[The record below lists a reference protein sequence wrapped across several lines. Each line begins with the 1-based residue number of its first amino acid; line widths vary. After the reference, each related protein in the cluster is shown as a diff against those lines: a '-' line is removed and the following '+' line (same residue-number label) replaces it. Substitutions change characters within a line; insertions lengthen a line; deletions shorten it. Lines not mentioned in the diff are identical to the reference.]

1 MNAYEYTAV
10 TTDKKRIQGLLWAD
24 SEDEVSTKLKLE
36 GYVICS
42 IARSSSK
49 SVRWNHKQVS
59 TTAYQLGLLL
69 QSGISLRRSLELL
82 MDGSKTMLYRSL
94 YEGIQRGQPLSEAL
108 REKGFPPIALA
119 LLESGEM
126 SGNVG
131 EALQYIASYYE
142 RERKYQQ
149 KIVSAISYPLF
160 LLVLMNVFFLVTIL
174 FIIPS
179 FTRVF
184 ATMHI
189 ELPWMTKGLFVLGT
203 SLREH
208 PLLYVSGH
216 VVFIGILIYAFKQ
229 SAIRYRF
236 DRWLWQLAQHN
247 TFLTSLYYTNILHIW
262 SLLLDSGISIINTID
277 ITKHIWRNSYGES
290 CSNQVYD
297 MLCKGHS
304 FCESLRSSSVG
315 NPFIWQMVAVGEESG
330 ELVAMLNHCSHYY
343 ESLLTQ
349 YIARMERLMEPI
361 LLTIMGVGI
370 AILVI
375 SVMYPLFTSIS
386 SLGGQ

>member
-1 MNAYEYTAV
+1 MNAYEYTAI

-131 EALQYIASYYE
+131 EALQIGRA
-142 RERKYQQ
+142 
-149 KIVSAISYPLF
+149 
-160 LLVLMNVFFLVTIL
+160 
-174 FIIPS
+174 
-179 FTRVF
+179 
-184 ATMHI
+184 
-189 ELPWMTKGLFVLGT
+189 
-203 SLREH
+203 
-208 PLLYVSGH
+208 H
-216 VVFIGILIYAFKQ
+216 V
-229 SAIRYRF
+229 
-236 DRWLWQLAQHN
+236 
-247 TFLTSLYYTNILHIW
+247 
-262 SLLLDSGISIINTID
+262 
-277 ITKHIWRNSYGES
+277 
-290 CSNQVYD
+290 
-297 MLCKGHS
+297 
-304 FCESLRSSSVG
+304 
-315 NPFIWQMVAVGEESG
+315 
-330 ELVAMLNHCSHYY
+330 
-343 ESLLTQ
+343 
-349 YIARMERLMEPI
+349 
-361 LLTIMGVGI
+361 
-370 AILVI
+370 
-375 SVMYPLFTSIS
+375 
-386 SLGGQ
+386 

>member
-1 MNAYEYTAV
+1 MNAYDYTV
-10 TTDKKRIQGLLWAD
+10 ITTDKKRIQGSLWAD
-24 SEDEVSTKLKLE
+24 SKEEVRTKLKLE

-42 IARSSSK
+42 ISQSSTK
-49 SVRWNHKQVS
+49 SVSWSHKEVS

-82 MDGSKTMLYRSL
+82 TEGSKTMLYRSL
-94 YEGIQRGQPLSEAL
+94 YEGIQRGQSLSEVL
-108 REKGFPPIALA
+108 RQKGFPPIALA

-131 EALQYIASYYE
+131 ESLQYIASYYE
-142 RERKYQQ
+142 RERKYRQ
-149 KIVSAISYPLF
+149 KILSAISYPLF

-208 PLLYVSGH
+208 PLIYVGIH
-216 VVFIGILIYAFKQ
+216 AVVIGLLIYAFKQ
-229 SAIRYRF
+229 SALRYRF
-236 DRWLWQLAQHN
+236 DRRLWQLAQHN
-247 TFLTSLYYTNILHIW
+247 TLLTSLYYTNILHIW
-262 SLLLDSGISIINTID
+262 ALLLDSGISIINTID
-277 ITKHIWRNSYGES
+277 ITKHIWRNLYGET
-290 CSNQVYD
+290 CSNHVYA

-304 FCESLRSSSVG
+304 FCESLKSASIG

-330 ELVAMLNHCSHYY
+330 ELVTMLNHCSHYY

-349 YIARMERLMEPI
+349 YIARIERLMEPI

-386 SLGGQ
+386 SLSGQ

>member
-1 MNAYEYTAV
+1 
-10 TTDKKRIQGLLWAD
+10 
-24 SEDEVSTKLKLE
+24 
-36 GYVICS
+36 
-42 IARSSSK
+42 
-49 SVRWNHKQVS
+49 
-59 TTAYQLGLLL
+59 
-69 QSGISLRRSLELL
+69 
-82 MDGSKTMLYRSL
+82 
-94 YEGIQRGQPLSEAL
+94 
-108 REKGFPPIALA
+108 
-119 LLESGEM
+119 
-126 SGNVG
+126 
-131 EALQYIASYYE
+131 
-142 RERKYQQ
+142 
-149 KIVSAISYPLF
+149 
-160 LLVLMNVFFLVTIL
+160 
-174 FIIPS
+174 
-179 FTRVF
+179 
-184 ATMHI
+184 
-189 ELPWMTKGLFVLGT
+189 MTKGLFVLGT

-216 VVFIGILIYAFKQ
+216 VVFIGILIYVFKQ

-277 ITKHIWRNSYGES
+277 ITKHIWRNLYGES
-290 CSNQVYD
+290 CSNHVYD

-304 FCESLRSSSVG
+304 FCESLK
-315 NPFIWQMVAVGEESG
+315 
-330 ELVAMLNHCSHYY
+330 LVAMLNHCSHYY

>member
-1 MNAYEYTAV
+1 
-10 TTDKKRIQGLLWAD
+10 
-24 SEDEVSTKLKLE
+24 
-36 GYVICS
+36 
-42 IARSSSK
+42 
-49 SVRWNHKQVS
+49 
-59 TTAYQLGLLL
+59 
-69 QSGISLRRSLELL
+69 
-82 MDGSKTMLYRSL
+82 
-94 YEGIQRGQPLSEAL
+94 
-108 REKGFPPIALA
+108 
-119 LLESGEM
+119 
-126 SGNVG
+126 
-131 EALQYIASYYE
+131 
-142 RERKYQQ
+142 
-149 KIVSAISYPLF
+149 
-160 LLVLMNVFFLVTIL
+160 MNVFFLVTIL

-208 PLLYVSGH
+208 PLLYISGH

-304 FCESLRSSSVG
+304 FCESLKSSSVG

>member
-1 MNAYEYTAV
+1 MNAYDYIAI
-10 TTDKKRIQGLLWAD
+10 TTDQKRIQGILWAD
-24 SEDEVSTKLKLE
+24 SEEEVKTKLKLE

-42 IARSSSK
+42 IARSSGK
-49 SVRWNHKQVS
+49 TIRWRHKQVS

-94 YEGIQRGQPLSEAL
+94 YEGIQRGQSLSEVL
-108 REKGFPPIALA
+108 REKGFPSIALA

-131 EALQYIASYYE
+131 ESLQYIASYYE

-149 KIVSAISYPLF
+149 KMVSAISYPLF
-160 LLVLMNVFFLVTIL
+160 LLFLMNIFFLVTIL

-184 ATMHI
+184 TTMHI

-208 PLLYVSGH
+208 PLFYIGVH
-216 VVFIGILIYAFKQ
+216 VGLIGVLIYAFKQ
-229 SAIRYRF
+229 PSIRYRF
-236 DRWLWQLAQHN
+236 DRRLWQLAQHK

-262 SLLLDSGISIINTID
+262 ALLLDSGISIINTID
-277 ITKHIWRNSYGES
+277 ITKRIWRNLYGEE
-290 CSNQVYD
+290 CSNHVYA

-304 FCESLRSSSVG
+304 FCESLKSSSIG
-315 NPFIWQMVAVGEESG
+315 NSFIWQMVAVGEESG

-361 LLTIMGVGI
+361 LLTIMGIGI

-375 SVMYPLFTSIS
+375 SVMYPVFTSIS
-386 SLGGQ
+386 SLGG